1 MWGMNRKRQQVWE
14 TTRACQSPEVKKA
27 ITTDKLK
34 IAIPTSETKN
44 CTNSGRAI
52 GRRLTK

>member
-1 MWGMNRKRQQVWE
+1 MWE
-14 TTRACQSPEVKKA
+14 TIRTCQSPEVKKTK
-27 ITTDKLK
+27 TTDKLK

-44 CTNSGRAI
+44 RTNSGRAI